1 METKNENIG
10 EFKVLSLEDS
20 LFDFEIIS
28 EKLVDAGYNL
38 QITRVDTSAD
48 FSAAVQLHVFDIILI
63 DYNLPEFDAFGAL
76 EIWKK
81 YCPEVP
87 VICVSGSIG
96 EIMAIELLKKG
107 AVDYVLKDRLERL
120 PFAVKRALEEAKERR
135 EKKAVELSLQKSEE
149 KYRNIFENVQD
160 VFFQTDLNGKILE
173 VSPSIKYYTSFSRK
187 ELIGASVIDFYYD
200 ISEREKLLGKIFKK
214 GEVTDFELRLRNV
227 DNGVVY
233 TSVNAR
239 LIFNEDGLPDHIDG
253 SIRDITER
261 KKSEERI
268 RKSEADL
275 NYAQQIARMGSW
287 TYNVVTNSY
296 KWSKNM
302 YKLLGLDLSKVNP
315 SFELFNSLVHPDD
328 RKMIDEFHQK
338 IIDTRGPV
346 SFDFR
351 YLLNDGSTL
360 WVQNNISPV
369 FHKGKLIEMNG
380 VNIDITEKKYSEQE
394 LIKEKEKAEASDRL
408 KTAFL
413 NNISHEIRTPL
424 NSILGFSQIIT
435 DPGLTDADREKY
447 YVRLT
452 ESSDRLLNTMTNIMD
467 MSILTSGNQRVLM
480 KDVRLKEL
488 LETSIYR
495 FADACWTKNIRLTLE
510 NTFPP
515 AEFILKG
522 DEELLGKVL
531 HQLLDNAVKFT
542 EHGYIKV
549 MCLKIDDEIQFAVED
564 TGIGISDVNT
574 KRIMANFMQEDTE
587 NTRRKYDGT
596 GVGLSIAKHLVEL
609 MGGRLWLESEKGA
622 GSTFYFTHPIF

>member
-1 METKNENIG
+1 
-10 EFKVLSLEDS
+10 
-20 LFDFEIIS
+20 
-28 EKLVDAGYNL
+28 
-38 QITRVDTSAD
+38 
-48 FSAAVQLHVFDIILI
+48 
-63 DYNLPEFDAFGAL
+63 
-76 EIWKK
+76 
-81 YCPEVP
+81 
-87 VICVSGSIG
+87 VSGSIG

-187 ELIGASVIDFYYD
+187 ELIGASVIDLYYD
-200 ISEREKLLGKIFKK
+200 ISEREKLLGKILKK

-268 RKSEADL
+268 RKSETDL

>member
-81 YCPEVP
+81 YCPEIP

-187 ELIGASVIDFYYD
+187 ELIGASVIDLYYD

-488 LETSIYR
+488 LETSIDR

>member
-187 ELIGASVIDFYYD
+187 ELIGASVIDLYYD
-200 ISEREKLLGKIFKK
+200 ISEREKLLGKILKK

-268 RKSEADL
+268 RKSETDL

>member
-187 ELIGASVIDFYYD
+187 ELIGASVIDLYYD